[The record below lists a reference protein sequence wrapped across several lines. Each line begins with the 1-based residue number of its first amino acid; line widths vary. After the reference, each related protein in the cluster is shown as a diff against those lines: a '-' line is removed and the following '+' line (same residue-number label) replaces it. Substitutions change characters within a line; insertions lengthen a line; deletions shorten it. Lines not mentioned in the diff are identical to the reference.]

1 MNTTKLTFNEIAR
14 DKPAASWQ
22 SAVNEGQNLPP
33 PAGEKM
39 LGIKTVQAM
48 VGLCKSMIY
57 KLIKEERF
65 PAPRKVGRASRWLMS
80 EVLAWI
86 RACRTA

>member
-14 DKPAASWQ
+14 VKPAASWEAA
-22 SAVNEGQNLPP
+22 SNGGQNPPP

-39 LGIKTVQAM
+39 LDIKLVQAM
-48 VGLCKSMIY
+48 VGLCKSMVY
-57 KLIKEERF
+57 KLIKEGRF

-80 EVLAWI
+80 EVLAWM

>member
-1 MNTTKLTFNEIAR
+1 MMNTKLTSNEITCR
-14 DKPAASWQ
+14 KPAASREAA
-22 SAVNEGQNLPP
+22 SNMGGPPLP
-33 PAGEKM
+33 PAGDKM
-39 LGIKTVQAM
+39 LNIKQVQPM

-57 KLIKEERF
+57 KLIGEKRF